1 MLSCFAAIRTNPC
14 NKISS
19 WPSLLITLGV
29 SFPNL
34 PNILRLNGFG
44 NGDREC
50 HQLACRIARRGYL
63 DGWLLAS
70 AARTRSRERPN
81 LMHCRFVC
89 LPSRAGRTLSP
100 LQAGP
105 FAAGW
110 ISKQVHCIKA
120 RARDQKGLWS
130 SPFSQGLAG
139 APTGDSFTLFPST
152 GQKLHLHR
160 RLGRR
165 RRICLLLAYLCLSHL
180 CPWHFWWVDS
190 G

>member
-1 MLSCFAAIRTNPC
+1 MALATVTRNATNSPAGSHAAVTLTGCF
-14 NKISS
+14 
-19 WPSLLITLGV
+19 
-29 SFPNL
+29 
-34 PNILRLNGFG
+34 
-44 NGDREC
+44 
-50 HQLACRIARRGYL
+50 
-63 DGWLLAS
+63 

-100 LQAGP
+100 FQAGP

-165 RRICLLLAYLCLSHL
+165 RRIAFCLLTFAFLTFACGTFGGWIQARSPRGRGSRTTFPL
-180 CPWHFWWVDS
+180 PK
-190 G
+190 